1 MNSKKIAFISCV
13 NDDATYKECLR
24 FIDALEIPEGYSIEK
39 IAIKNA
45 RSITSGYNEGMKKTD
60 AKYKIYIHQDTYI
73 INRKI
78 LFDILEIFK
87 DDNVGLIGA
96 AGALTIPPNGM
107 WWNSL
112 DTEGSIYHNPNG
124 NGMEIYGKNIGVDK
138 VINVQAIDGL
148 IMITQKDVKWRED
161 LFDGWHFYDVSQSV
175 EFLKLGYEIKVIKK
189 VEPWIIHDCGT
200 IWVNNDDIYNKY
212 RAIFLKEY
220 SDFLFPLVSIIIT
233 AYNRPK
239 YFIEALE
246 SAINQSYIKKEIVI
260 IDNSTN
266 DEVMKVM
273 DNYKN
278 YDYIRYYKNEK
289 ELKVIENFNKGIK
302 LAKSNY
308 VTLLMDDDI
317 LYEDKLTEMM
327 KYFIG
332 DNNISL
338 VTSKRTCIDRN
349 GSVIRDRS
357 ETTRITLDPIY
368 LNDKFVKEYYEVNL
382 LNLIG
387 ETSVPIFRKDLLK
400 GSFGE
405 YRGRSYEVIS
415 DFVTW
420 ISLLEK
426 GRGVYIEQPLSYF
439 RNYPDQDQR
448 KVYTK
453 AKGIIE
459 IIFLLETFLI
469 EEKNVMTKGIFEKVI
484 NNMIVYKKIVKE
496 NNLDLDER
504 LFNEIIENLEKIQI
518 DIKLPSID
526 PIIKKIKLI

>member
-13 NDDATYKECLR
+13 NDDVTYNECLR

-78 LFDILEIFK
+78 LFDILEVFK

-96 AGALTIPPNGM
+96 AGALSIPPNGM

-112 DTEGSIYHNPNG
+112 DTEGSLYHNPNG
-124 NGMEIYGKNIGVDK
+124 DQLEICGSKTDVDK
-138 VINVQAIDGL
+138 VIDVKAIDGL
-148 IMITQKDVKWRED
+148 IMITQKDVEWRED
-161 LFDGWHFYDVSQSV
+161 IFDGWHFYDVSQCV
-175 EFLKLGYEIKVIKK
+175 EFLKLDYKIKVIKK

-200 IWVNNDDIYNKY
+200 IWVNHDDIYNKY
-212 RAIFLKEY
+212 RERFLKEY

-246 SAINQSYIKKEIVI
+246 SAINQSYINKEIVI

-278 YDYIRYYKNEK
+278 HDYIRYYKNEK

-349 GSVIRDRS
+349 GSLIRDRQ
-357 ETTRITLDPIY
+357 ETSRITLDPIY
-368 LNDKFVKEYYEVNL
+368 LNDKFVKQYYELSLFNFL
-382 LNLIG
+382 G
-387 ETSVPIFRKDLLK
+387 ETTVPIFRKDLLE

-405 YRGRSYEVIS
+405 YRGKTYEVIS

-426 GRGVYIEQPLSYF
+426 GKGVYIEEPLSYF
-439 RNYPDQDQR
+439 RNHPDQDQR
-448 KVYTK
+448 KVDTK
-453 AKGIIE
+453 AKGLIE
-459 IIFLLETFLI
+459 IILLAESFFIEGKNIMTKETFGKIINAII
-469 EEKNVMTKGIFEKVI
+469 E
-484 NNMIVYKKIVKE
+484 YKIIIKE
-496 NNLDLDER
+496 NNFNLDER
-504 LFNEIIENLEKIQI
+504 LFNKIIEDLGKIQL
-518 DIKLPSID
+518 DIKLQSLD
-526 PIIKKIKLI
+526 QVIKKIKLI